1 MSCLKNFFSTE
12 FITKTQLSNGSTT
25 TSVDHGWTIMLAISV
40 PLTVGTVGIWWLWTR
55 LQFVAL
61 KELFARLCSRQRQKE
76 YLVNATELC

>member
-1 MSCLKNFFSTE
+1 
-12 FITKTQLSNGSTT
+12 
-25 TSVDHGWTIMLAISV
+25 MLAISV